1 MTPDLK
7 FKLNMIL
14 EVLEHCFGKLYRSMP
29 EILNKWTESD
39 IVFYYENFRRLG
51 VIKI

>member
-14 EVLEHCFGKLYRSMP
+14 AELEHRFGKLYISIP
-29 EILNKWTESD
+29 EILNKWTEADLYFTTRTSGD
-39 IVFYYENFRRLG
+39 WR
-51 VIKI
+51 